1 MMRFNLQ
8 KTIEIEQGKIVVCYN
23 TLTSQ
28 VSVNHDGYTVLR
40 RYLWL
45 PTCKLHFQIN
55 GKEHYLA
62 VILFPICKFSLS
74 DQKGI
79 LQRDLFPKLKRYSII
94 MFITGPIRHFF
105 ILLAWVV
112 S

>member
-1 MMRFNLQ
+1 MVRVNLQ

-23 TLTSQ
+23 TFTSQ

-45 PTCKLHFQIN
+45 PSYKLHFNIN
-55 GKEHYLA
+55 SKEYYLA
-62 VILFPICKFSLS
+62 VNLFPICKFSLS

-79 LQRDLFPKLKRYSII
+79 LQRDLFPKLKHYSII
-94 MFITGPIRHFF
+94 MLITGPIRHFF
-105 ILLAWVV
+105 ILFAWVM